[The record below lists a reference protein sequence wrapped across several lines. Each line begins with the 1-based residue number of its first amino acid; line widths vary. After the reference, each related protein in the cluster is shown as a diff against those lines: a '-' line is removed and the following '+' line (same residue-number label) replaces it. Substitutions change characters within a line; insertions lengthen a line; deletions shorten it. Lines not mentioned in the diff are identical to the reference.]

1 MMEKHSSIEKEEIGT
16 KKVEEEGFLAAI
28 KRLFGADGG
37 YRTIKIYEDK
47 EYISVK
53 DLVTDVITE
62 CQDTFEKDITQKHES
77 IKNTLQELKIM
88 IIRKMDKIED
98 EIRKQTADLE
108 KILSNKKALD
118 KKVKEDKEKY
128 QWTKKFIDDVDSL
141 LSIKE

>member
-1 MMEKHSSIEKEEIGT
+1 
-16 KKVEEEGFLAAI
+16 
-28 KRLFGADGG
+28 
-37 YRTIKIYEDK
+37 
-47 EYISVK
+47 
-53 DLVTDVITE
+53 
-62 CQDTFEKDITQKHES
+62 
-77 IKNTLQELKIM
+77 M

>member
-1 MMEKHSSIEKEEIGT
+1 MKNIFQKILTLILISPM
-16 KKVEEEGFLAAI
+16 F
-28 KRLFGADGG
+28 LFGADGG
-37 YRTIKIYEDK
+37 YRTIKVYEDK

-62 CQDTFEKDITQKHES
+62 CQDTFEKDITQKQES

-141 LSIKE
+141 LSIKEW